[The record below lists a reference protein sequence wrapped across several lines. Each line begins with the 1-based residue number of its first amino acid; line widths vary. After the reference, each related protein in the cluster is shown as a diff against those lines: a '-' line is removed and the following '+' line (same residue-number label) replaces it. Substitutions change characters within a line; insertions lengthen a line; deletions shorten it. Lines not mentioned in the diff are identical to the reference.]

1 MCDDESGFAAD
12 EESDALEDLLGLD
25 GGGELDS
32 LAQGDGGDDDDLA
45 AALAEDGVDDG
56 ELAVR
61 FDRQESQVSEL
72 QESESEDNVEIPIS
86 DEELSSATKLD
97 FSGLNL
103 SGAQARRVAQVV
115 ANNSALSTIQF
126 DGHELPIGDLF
137 EEDELEW
144 DSEEYTDVEAIIIA
158 EILKKDKS
166 AVKRLDLARNQITD
180 DGAKALAQ
188 MLATNS
194 TLEYLNLESNMI
206 SEKGVLGSVLPA
218 WSGFW
223 PGSARKFD
231 VAGPVGLAFVSDVS
245 NACGT
250 ARDEEIYSITTKS
263 RRQSSYETTRCTAG
277 QVQRSPPGQKR
288 RGEEMRKGMRRCA
301 EYWRYMDIL
310 CDGGRGAHAAGT
322 VEALEI
328 CVFGWS
334 GHVVVKPGW
343 YTQVGGGATVP
354 PLYDTR

>member
-1 MCDDESGFAAD
+1 MSRVSGKRKMCDDESGFAAD

-206 SEKGVLGSVLPA
+206 SEKGGA
-218 WSGFW
+218 
-223 PGSARKFD
+223 
-231 VAGPVGLAFVSDVS
+231 AFGRAVQENSTLQYLNLMYNSIPSTRQQDL
-245 NACGT
+245 
-250 ARDEEIYSITTKS
+250 RDIWQTTS
-263 RRQSSYETTRCTAG
+263 
-277 QVQRSPPGQKR
+277 
-288 RGEEMRKGMRRCA
+288 
-301 EYWRYMDIL
+301 
-310 CDGGRGAHAAGT
+310 GRGQLGLH
-322 VEALEI
+322 L
-328 CVFGWS
+328 
-334 GHVVVKPGW
+334 
-343 YTQVGGGATVP
+343 
-354 PLYDTR
+354 